1 LLAGLRLLLETAHS
15 KVAPGIAATVSSLSA
30 GQALKV
36 LSTGGACTVE
46 ELLGEGGQGEVYKV
60 SFMGRSFALKWY
72 NDRVLRHDRRLRSRL
87 QTAIDRGPPSPRF
100 LWPFSLVTLRD
111 GSRLGYLMPLRE
123 RHLKELHAILNQ
135 SCAPSFRV
143 LATICSLL
151 AHELHA
157 LHAKGLA
164 YQDLNAGNL
173 FFDAE
178 TGHISVCDNDNVDI
192 DGAPSVMGGVWE
204 YQAPEVLLRQAGP
217 SRATDLHSLAVML
230 FRILHI
236 GHPLIGQRARQFA
249 NLSDPAAVRSLCGT
263 NPLFVFDPHDASN
276 RPIPEEQSLLNAYWA
291 IYPGFVR
298 ELFTRAFTEGLGD
311 PLNGRV
317 QETEWRLA
325 MARLRDSV
333 ITCACRAENFYDRQ
347 RVTAAPGS
355 TFACWY
361 CGTVLPG
368 IPPRIGI
375 HAMSDGAPRPPQH
388 VVVLD
393 PGARLFAYQ
402 CDGGQ
407 YNLDAIT
414 AQVEGPPTALS
425 NLSRAAWTCRHHG
438 EVTQVPPGGRV
449 LLRDG
454 MQIHFGA
461 TRAEV
466 RM

>member
-1 LLAGLRLLLETAHS
+1 M
-15 KVAPGIAATVSSLSA
+15 SSLSV
-30 GQALKV
+30 GQALRV
-36 LSTGGACTVE
+36 LSTGGLCTVE
-46 ELLGEGGQGEVYKV
+46 KMLGEGGQGEVYQV

-72 NDRVLRHDRRLRSRL
+72 NDRVLRHDKRLRTRL

-100 LWPFSLVTLRD
+100 LWPFALVMGRD
-111 GSRLGYLMPLRE
+111 STRLGYLMPLRDP
-123 RHLKELHAILNQ
+123 HLKELHSILNQ
-135 SCAPSFRV
+135 SFAPSFRV

-173 FFDAE
+173 FFDPE
-178 TGHISVCDNDNVDI
+178 TGQISICDNDNVDI

-204 YQAPEVLLRQAGP
+204 YQAPQVVLRQTGP
-217 SRATDLHSLAVML
+217 SRATDLHSLGVML

-236 GHPLIGQRARQFA
+236 GHPLIGLRARQFG
-249 NLSDPAAVRSLCGT
+249 NLSDPAAIRYLFGT
-263 NPLFVFDPHDASN
+263 DPLFVFDPDDASN

-291 IYPGFVR
+291 IYPGFIR
-298 ELFTRAFTEGLGD
+298 ELFTRAFTDGLRD
-311 PLNGRV
+311 PLHGRV

-333 ITCACRAENFYDRQ
+333 MTCSCGAENFYDRH
-347 RVTAAPGS
+347 RVAATTS

-361 CGTVLPG
+361 CGSALPV

-375 HAMSDGAPRPPQH
+375 HAVLDGPRRPPQH

-393 PGARLFAYQ
+393 PGARLFSYQ
-402 CDGGQ
+402 CEGGQ
-407 YNLDAIT
+407 YNVASIT
-414 AQVEGPPTALS
+414 AQVAGPPATLS
-425 NLSRAAWTCRHHG
+425 NVSRNEWTCRHHG
-438 EVTQVPPGGRV
+438 EVIQVAPGDRV
-449 LLRDG
+449 SLKDG
-454 MQIHFGA
+454 MQIEFGT